1 MDTPEHKDEA
11 YRAKVDELI
20 KFAVSSAKRDLHK
33 SDDKHLQEMLQA
45 HVRTLMTKNNETQ
58 QS

>member
-1 MDTPEHKDEA
+1 MDNSEYKDEA
-11 YRAKVDELI
+11 YSDKVHELV
-20 KFAVSSAKRDLHK
+20 KFAVSSAKRNLHK
-33 SDDKHLQEMLQA
+33 MDDKHVQEMLQA